1 MNTMDIPLNKHA
13 GLEKMPKSTE
23 YIFSMPP
30 DEKLLNHLGTLH
42 AGALFILAEA
52 TSGEFL
58 LEEFKTI
65 ANKVVPVVRK
75 AAIKFSKPANGIVY
89 SKAEYLNTDKKE
101 VLIELKNKKWAI
113 VNVRVELYNE
123 SRERVFTSVFC
134 WFIIVN

>member
-13 GLEKMPKSTE
+13 GLEKMPKSTD
-23 YIFSMPP
+23 YIYRMPP

-58 LEEFKTI
+58 LEEFKTV

-75 AAIKFSKPANGIVY
+75 AEIKFSKPAKDVVY
-89 SKAEYLNTDKKE
+89 SKAEYLNTDKNE
-101 VLIELKNKKWAI
+101 VFIEMKNKKRAV

-123 SRERVFTSVFC
+123 SKERVFTSVFC
-134 WFIIVN
+134 WFIIMN